1 MKCVEFEN
9 VVHDLARRELDPA
22 IETIARAH
30 AEACPSCACRL
41 AEAEG
46 LARIL
51 RTASAEARQHEAPPE
66 LEALLL
72 GALRR
77 ESAERRA
84 ITPAR
89 KGLGWRFV
97 LGWAGAAAAV
107 ALVAFAVLSHVQDH
121 RSVPPAARTQ
131 TVASSADVAA
141 VSPAEPAKQAATAAR
156 STQASLN
163 SGFVPV
169 PYTGGFGPGESGVI
183 VRVQV
188 PRSSLAEL
196 GYPVGEAQGNGVVQA
211 DLVIG
216 EDGWPRAVRI
226 VR

>member
-1 MKCVEFEN
+1 MKCAEFEA
-9 VVHDLARRELDPA
+9 VVHDLARRELDPTV
-22 IETIARAH
+22 ESIARAH

-41 AEAEG
+41 AEAHG

-51 RTASAEARQHEAPPE
+51 RTASTEARQHEAPPE
-66 LEALLL
+66 LEARLL
-72 GALRR
+72 GAFRQ
-77 ESAERRA
+77 ESAARRGSA
-84 ITPAR
+84 RVR

-97 LGWAGAAAAV
+97 LGWAGAAAV
-107 ALVAFAVLSHVQDH
+107 AAALAFAVVSYGPG
-121 RSVPPAARTQ
+121 RRPSSSATRTRP
-131 TVASSADVAA
+131 VASAA
-141 VSPAEPAKQAATAAR
+141 VGSTATAAAKAT
-156 STQASLN
+156 SAQTTQAGLN

-196 GYPVGEAQGNGVVQA
+196 GYPVDATQGSGMVQA
-211 DLVIG
+211 DMVIG